1 MVNNDNIG
9 DTMITLMIFLG
20 ILVIGILA
28 YLAMNMILTVIGI
41 LFIVVSVEAH
51 PDFIGME
58 LGMLLG
64 TIGILLVYIPLY
76 KQERSNDDSWNR

>member
-20 ILVIGILA
+20 ILA
-28 YLAMNMILTVIGI
+28 IGI

-76 KQERSNDDSWNR
+76 KQERSNDDNWNR

>member
-1 MVNNDNIG
+1 
-9 DTMITLMIFLG
+9 
-20 ILVIGILA
+20 
-28 YLAMNMILTVIGI
+28 MNMVITTIGI
-41 LFIVVSVEAH
+41 LFVVVSVEAH

-76 KQERSNDDSWNR
+76 QQERSHNDNWNR

>member
-1 MVNNDNIG
+1 
-9 DTMITLMIFLG
+9 
-20 ILVIGILA
+20 
-28 YLAMNMILTVIGI
+28 MNMILTAVGI

-58 LGMLLG
+58 LGMLIG

-76 KQERSNDDSWNR
+76 KQERSNNDSWNR

>member
-1 MVNNDNIG
+1 
-9 DTMITLMIFLG
+9 
-20 ILVIGILA
+20 
-28 YLAMNMILTVIGI
+28 MNMIITTIGI
-41 LFIVVSVEAH
+41 LFVVVSVEAH

-76 KQERSNDDSWNR
+76 KQERSNDDSWDRYSKSTKVV

>member
-1 MVNNDNIG
+1 
-9 DTMITLMIFLG
+9 
-20 ILVIGILA
+20 
-28 YLAMNMILTVIGI
+28 MNMIIATIGI
-41 LFIVVSVEAH
+41 LFVVVSVEAH

-76 KQERSNDDSWNR
+76 QQERSHNDD